1 MNTVK
6 HGENYLWLFNKEY
19 PCIIRKTLSV
29 TISGKDKNGNQQNE
43 MGSKLFIITKHGKAI
58 KRWNVTLSLSSPK
71 QVKKVVT
78 TLLHKLEMYKLSKKV
93 LK

>member
-1 MNTVK
+1 
-6 HGENYLWLFNKEY
+6 
-19 PCIIRKTLSV
+19 
-29 TISGKDKNGNQQNE
+29 

-58 KRWNVTLSLSSPK
+58 KRWNVMLSLSSPK